1 MTTSLVDAESVLA
14 VDLGSQT
21 TRAALFDVVDGQYSF
36 IASGSSATTL
46 EAPYRDVG
54 ESVSQAIFQLQS
66 ITGRQLMSKEGKV
79 ILPSQVNGS
88 GADRLVITYSAGPS
102 VRLVTA
108 GLLSDVSLASV
119 QRLVGSVYGDI
130 TESIGLNDR
139 RKPAEQIDAILKADP
154 NLILIAGGTEGGAS
168 RSVYKLVDIINL
180 ACRML
185 PQGRRPEVIYAG
197 NQALAKRIQ
206 ENLVKLTTITVVPN
220 VRPSIDME
228 DLIPAQQVLN
238 QAITRLRLRDVAGL
252 EPLAA
257 IASAP
262 PIPSAYAF
270 SRMVQFLSRALNP
283 VKGALGVDL
292 GNASTVICAAASG
305 DLVTNVLSYGMGRG
319 AANVL
324 AKVDPAKIQR
334 WLPIPLPLEM
344 VRDYLWQKTIL
355 PDMLP
360 QNSETLAIDQ
370 ALARTVLSL
379 AYAQFLARY
388 PEYDRSMEPILASG
402 GVFTNAPTPGQ
413 ALLMLL
419 DGLQPVGVT
428 TFDLD
433 QNSLASVLGAV
444 AGFNAV
450 LPVQVMESGAFL
462 NLGTVI
468 APYTEARYGT
478 PVVRARVVYDRGN
491 ETSLEVLQG
500 TIAVIPVPAGQSA
513 SLYLQGLNRTL
524 IDPRTNKSSLNIKV
538 VGGACGVVID
548 ARGRPLV
555 LPPDDAR
562 RRDLLKKWAMSLGG

>member
-21 TRAALFDVVDGQYSF
+21 TRASLFDVVDGQYSF
-36 IASGSSATTL
+36 IASGNSPTTL
-46 EAPYRDVG
+46 EAPYHDVG
-54 ESVSQAIFQLQS
+54 ESASQAILHLQS
-66 ITGRQLMSKEGKV
+66 ITGRQLLSGEGKV

-88 GADRLVITYSAGPS
+88 GVDRLVITYSAGPT
-102 VRLVTA
+102 VRLVAA
-108 GLLSDVSLASV
+108 GLLNDVSLASV

-130 TESIGLNDR
+130 VESIGLNDR

-154 NLILIAGGTEGGAS
+154 NLVLIAGGTEGGAS

-180 ACRML
+180 ACRVL
-185 PQGRRPEVIYAG
+185 PQGRRPEIIFAG

-206 ENLVKLTTITVVPN
+206 DNLEKLTTVKVVPN
-220 VRPSIDME
+220 IRPSIDRE
-228 DLIPAQQVLN
+228 DLVPAQQVLN
-238 QAITRLRLRDVAGL
+238 QAITRVRLRDVAGL

-262 PIPSAYAF
+262 PIPSVFAF
-270 SRMVQFLSRALNP
+270 GRMVQFLGRALNP

-305 DLVTNVLSYGMGRG
+305 DLVTSVFPYGMGRG
-319 AANVL
+319 ASQVL
-324 AKVDPAKIQR
+324 AKVDPARVQK
-334 WLPIPLPLEM
+334 WLPIPLPPEM
-344 VRDYLWQKTIL
+344 VSDYLWQKTIL
-355 PDMLP
+355 PDLLP

-370 ALARTVLSL
+370 AFARAVLSL
-379 AYAQFLARY
+379 AHQQFLARY
-388 PEYDRSMEPILASG
+388 PEYDRSMEPVLASG

-433 QNSLASVLGAV
+433 QNGLASALGAI
-444 AGFNAV
+444 AGFNPV
-450 LPVQVMESGAFL
+450 LPVQVLESGAFL

-468 APYTEARYGT
+468 SPHTEARYGT
-478 PVVRARVVYDRGN
+478 PVVRVRVVYDRGN
-491 ETSLEVLQG
+491 ETSLDVLQG

-524 IDPRTNKSSLNIKV
+524 IDPRAGKSSLNIKV
-538 VGGACGVVID
+538 VGGACGAVID
-548 ARGRPLV
+548 ARGRPLA

-562 RRDLLKKWAMSLGG
+562 RRDLLKKWVMSLGG